1 MRIATSS
8 RSDGASRRPSPPDS
22 YSLGSALRK
31 HNIRKP
37 RRLRRAAELRK
48 TPSESKN
55 YVQNLTLAQKLADGS
70 SAKKNFN
77 IYYELDGEE
86 VGTALRADEYGGD
99 EDFSW
104 VMLEPEA
111 AAAEA

>member
-1 MRIATSS
+1 MTGSS
-8 RSDGASRRPSPPDS
+8 CFAWAGEGA
-22 YSLGSALRK
+22 G
-31 HNIRKP
+31 IQT
-37 RRLRRAAELRK
+37 K
-48 TPSESKN
+48 T
-55 YVQNLTLAQKLADGS
+55 QKLADGS

>member
-1 MRIATSS
+1 MS
-8 RSDGASRRPSPPDS
+8 RTA
-22 YSLGSALRK
+22 
-31 HNIRKP
+31 
-37 RRLRRAAELRK
+37 
-48 TPSESKN
+48 
-55 YVQNLTLAQKLADGS
+55 QNLTLAQKLADGS

-77 IYYELDGEE
+77 IYYEIDGEE

-104 VMLEPEA
+104 VMLEPVAAASAA

>member
-1 MRIATSS
+1 MS
-8 RSDGASRRPSPPDS
+8 RTA
-22 YSLGSALRK
+22 
-31 HNIRKP
+31 
-37 RRLRRAAELRK
+37 
-48 TPSESKN
+48 
-55 YVQNLTLAQKLADGS
+55 QNLTLAQKLADGS

-86 VGTALRADEYGGD
+86 VGTALRAYEYGGD